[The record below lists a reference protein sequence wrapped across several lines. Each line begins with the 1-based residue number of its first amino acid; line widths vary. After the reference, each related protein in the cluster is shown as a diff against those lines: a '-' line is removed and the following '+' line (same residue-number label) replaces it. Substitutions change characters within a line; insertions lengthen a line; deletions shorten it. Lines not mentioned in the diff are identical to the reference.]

1 MAGNVKSSIYL
12 WLDQSVN
19 TSENNIEFQEKLRH
33 IVDNLRTFDNIQQ
46 CEQYIRKVTNE
57 KIVLIVSGA
66 FGRQIVP
73 QLHHLHQLSACY
85 IYCQDEKANKQWSE
99 KYSKV
104 TSRIS

>member
-1 MAGNVKSSIYL
+1 MAGNEKSLIYL

-19 TSENNIEFQEKLRH
+19 TSENNIEFQEQLRH
-33 IVDNLRTFDNIQQ
+33 ITDNLRTFDNIQR
-46 CEQYIRKVTNE
+46 CEEYIRKVTNE

-73 QLHHLHQLSACY
+73 RLHDLYQMSACY
-85 IYCQDEKANKQWSE
+85 VYCQDEKANKQWSE

-104 TSRIS
+104 TS